1 MTTEYRIKLDDA
13 VKYWMNV
20 SNDELLSLLIDY
32 AKDVGF
38 YHDNPSMREHNE
50 INVRAIEKVLRER
63 LGETK

>member
-1 MTTEYRIKLDDA
+1 MTTEYRIKLDEA

-20 SNDELLSLLIDY
+20 GNEELLALLIGY

-50 INVRAIEKVLRER
+50 IEMNAIYKVLRGR
-63 LGETK
+63 LEIK